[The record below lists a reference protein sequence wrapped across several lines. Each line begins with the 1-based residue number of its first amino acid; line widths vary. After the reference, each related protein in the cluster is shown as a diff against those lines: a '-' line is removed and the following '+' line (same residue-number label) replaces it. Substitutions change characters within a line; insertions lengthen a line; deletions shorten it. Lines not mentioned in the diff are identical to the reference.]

1 MIRERTRTV
10 PTMLSRM
17 NISVAQ
23 TDGRLLHIYVQ
34 NMDECTTDQELTDA
48 AVYVPADASFSLTRW
63 QHFVA

>member
-1 MIRERTRTV
+1 
-10 PTMLSRM
+10 MLSRM